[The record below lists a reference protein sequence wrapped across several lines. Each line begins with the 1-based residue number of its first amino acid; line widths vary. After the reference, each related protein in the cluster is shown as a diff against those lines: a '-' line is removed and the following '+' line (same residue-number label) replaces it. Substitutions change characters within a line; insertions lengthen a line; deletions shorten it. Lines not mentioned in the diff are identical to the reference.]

1 MRFCAHCGVKLAN
14 DNPKCPLCD
23 MDTEKIDDEFSLDY
37 PYIKSRFTRGLLIR
51 LISFMAVVFASASF
65 MIDHLVPTGSP
76 WALITI
82 AAIVYVWI
90 SAMNLLRHTPNPASI
105 ALCQLFCIG
114 GLVFFID
121 FFTGFYRWSV
131 NFVIHFLIIGSAIA
145 TTLMI
150 AIRPMKY
157 RAFTIYQFV
166 IAALGVLSVLL
177 WVFGWS
183 EIEWPVVTAA
193 GVSILCFLAMLVFS
207 YRRTQHELKKRFHV

>member
-23 MDTEKIDDEFSLDY
+23 MDTEKISDDFSLDY

-51 LISFMAVVFASASF
+51 MISFMAVVFCATSF
-65 MIDHLVPTGSP
+65 LIDHLVPTGSP
-76 WALITI
+76 WAFITI
-82 AAIVYVWI
+82 VVIVYVWI

-105 ALCQLFCIG
+105 TLFQLFGIG
-114 GLVFFID
+114 GLVFFVD
-121 FFTGFYRWSV
+121 LFTGFYRWSI
-131 NFVIHFLIIGSAIA
+131 NFVIPFLIIAAAIA

-157 RAFTIYQFV
+157 RAFTIYQLV
-166 IAALGVLSVLL
+166 IAALGVLSVFL
-177 WVFGWS
+177 WVFGYS

-193 GVSILCFLAMLVFS
+193 GVSTLCFATMLVFS
-207 YRRTQHELKKRFHV
+207 YRRTRHELKKRFHV